1 MTDKTYT
8 IWAQDTYVIEIEA
21 ESLSEAVEFAQY
33 ETEDDDWTYVSTSV
47 EAEEIEDVEDEEEED
62 EF

>member
-21 ESLSEAVEFAQY
+21 ETLSEALEYAQY
-33 ETEDDDWTYVSTSV
+33 EAEDDDWTYVSTAV
-47 EAEEIEDVEDEEEED
+47 EAEEVEDEEEEEE